1 MQTKGEKGH
10 IGLWKRVRGRRFATE
25 KCAGFQK
32 LCVVRGRW
40 LWESDGLWTELHF
53 DLFWDLPM
61 VGCNFS
67 RPPFPSPG
75 KGPHGSLK
83 VELRVQ
89 ESLLGCV
96 RARRVNIHKNLI
108 KLKISRKLLVVKEAT
123 WMCGSSRSLWSGEP
137 QGPEP

>member
-1 MQTKGEKGH
+1 
-10 IGLWKRVRGRRFATE
+10 
-25 KCAGFQK
+25 
-32 LCVVRGRW
+32 
-40 LWESDGLWTELHF
+40 
-53 DLFWDLPM
+53 M

-108 KLKISRKLLVVKEAT
+108 KLKISRKLPVVKEAT